1 MKAFGKKISKL
12 VNLVGESVD
21 LNTLKEKQKK
31 IDKKYEENLSKLK
44 KKLIELD
51 NDKKEII
58 HLYEFK
64 NKYQK
69 TTNSIPTTVFSVVS
83 NEKDSEDEDENESE
97 DEESEKDKTQS
108 KEENKKESSC
118 LTKNTIRER
127 INLVFEETI
136 MKLNIIE
143 NDVENKIKEIN
154 DQKEE
159 LEKQYLIAKEDINLK
174 LRNVRDKINKK
185 KEALF

>member
-31 IDKKYEENLSKLK
+31 LDKKYEENLSKLN

-83 NEKDSEDEDENESE
+83 NEKDSEDEDESE